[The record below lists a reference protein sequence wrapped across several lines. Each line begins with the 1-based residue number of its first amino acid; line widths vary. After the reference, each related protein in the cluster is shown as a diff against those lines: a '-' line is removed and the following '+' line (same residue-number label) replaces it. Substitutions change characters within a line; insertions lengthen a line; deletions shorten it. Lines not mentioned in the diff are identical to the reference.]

1 VALIETALCFILRD
15 RQHRGT
21 YSVKCSDDS
30 WIMNRINDVE
40 GSGRGQPAVGPTVS
54 VSVWSTEENIE
65 KHGDSRLLVTVSHP
79 TRPDTYRI
87 QDRDIIAWTRLL
99 AIFVVLYSLEIMTAY
114 NGSRGIT
121 PLILN
126 LSTGRRR
133 LANFAIRR
141 RNQVPINLD
150 AVGPRGSLDVLEKRN
165 ILHLLGF
172 KPRSVQLVAWSLYR
186 RHTGSLL
193 LLLLLLLLLA

>member
-1 VALIETALCFILRD
+1 MDPYSFSPVYAFVALIETALCFILRD

-30 WIMNRINDVE
+30 WIMNRIKDME
-40 GSGRGQPAVGPTVS
+40 GRGRGQPAVGPPVP

-65 KHGDSRLLVTVSHP
+65 KHGDSGLLVTVLHP

-87 QDRDIIAWTRLL
+87 QVRDIIAWTMLL
-99 AIFVVLYSLEIMTAY
+99 AIFVVLYSLEAMTAC

-133 LANFAIRR
+133 LANFVIRK
-141 RNQVPINLD
+141 RNQVPIKLD

-165 ILHLLGF
+165 LLHLLEF
-172 KPRSVQLVAWSLYR
+172 KSRSL
-186 RHTGSLL
+186 
-193 LLLLLLLLLA
+193 